1 MNYLEWKQRI
11 LVYMVA
17 RGKPIAAIPEELEF
31 YLYSKFKG
39 IDAKSLPTQMAIAL
53 PMDIS
58 AKKAVD
64 CLALALSTVRIQA
77 QLDDNISAANP
88 LALAVTG
95 VEHIGEAELGAI
107 AVNSLT
113 LATDQVHTAITTEIS
128 ALGHDRKTT
137 IAKFNIQDFELGTV
151 ATVCLSTVNTGV
163 LHTMAFVAA
172 SALITTISPT
182 LTRGDVN
189 LGDELTIGLTPCE
202 IFMEELIG
210 TLGIDLDNVIDLEVD
225 NVEPVEPESV
235 AVELPS
241 DDISVS
247 AELIRIASAAVTV
260 EPRFSLGVKAV
271 CTKRAVIADFVGSTI
286 ASLEGRSIESLTYI
300 EI

>member
-31 YLYSKFKG
+31 YLYSKFKC

-53 PMDIS
+53 PMGIS

-64 CLALALSTVRIQA
+64 CLALALSTVHLQV

-88 LALAVTG
+88 LALAAT
-95 VEHIGEAELGAI
+95 EIEYIGEAELGAI
-107 AVNSLT
+107 AVDSLT
-113 LATDQVHTAITTEIS
+113 LATEQVHTDITTELS
-128 ALGHDRKTT
+128 VLGYDRKAT
-137 IAKFNIQDFELGTV
+137 IAKFNIQDCELGTV
-151 ATVCLSTVNTGV
+151 ATVCLDTVNAGV

-182 LTRGDVN
+182 LTSGDVN
-189 LGDELTIGLTPCE
+189 LGDELTIGLTPSE
-202 IFMEELIG
+202 IFMEELVGEI
-210 TLGIDLDNVIDLEVD
+210 GIDLDNVIDLEVD
-225 NVEPVEPESV
+225 SVEPVEPESV

-241 DDISVS
+241 DNITVS
-247 AELIRIASAAVTV
+247 AELIRIASAAAEV
-260 EPRFSLGVKAV
+260 EARFGLGVKAV
-271 CTKRAVIADFVGSTI
+271 CIKRAVIADFVGITI
-286 ASLEGRSIESLTYI
+286 ASLEGQTVDSLTYI
-300 EI
+300 ET